1 MNGYMNKSNNGK
13 LIAAVAVLALI
24 ACAFMAVGV
33 ASEESDGALASQ
45 MTSEDFLKEA
55 SEGVITLDKDVELTS
70 QVDLTQSLT
79 INLNGFTLSSADDV
93 GCMFYN
99 ATGDK
104 GASAGTANITLT
116 INGEEEGSAIDASGR
131 IVFLRA
137 DNCSLEITG
146 GTYTTGEYGFIW
158 YDVNND
164 ITPTNTINVE
174 NITINTVNTAFWLS
188 NAAIAEATFTNC
200 DITTGELGIYLATV
214 QKATVTNCDITTSG
228 ASSESAIEIKAGN
241 IAISGCTFSSARYAA
256 SDESNNNGSGASIS
270 TLTINN
276 NYSNPAKTD
285 AINVTVK
292 DTTIT
297 NSAANSKPVI
307 VTSVND
313 VPIFF
318 AWEGH
323 DVNDVAKTGEKKD
336 NITIGTI
343 SGDETSVEARDVTT
357 ANSLLT
363 NESVDKVVLN
373 GTIDASV
380 TALSVP
386 ANKTLV
392 IADGTSITG
401 TITIADRG
409 VVEVNTT
416 SSAAKTFTV
425 KGGDQTNGVKFVDVS
440 GNFTVTGGS
449 VHVEGNISGTIENNG
464 EDDVF
469 INGTIDGDLNVTGTG
484 TLTFVNATITNGT
497 MITLDDGI
505 TYLVNGNMRVYG
517 SIMAANPDNDNVVIT
532 VNKST
537 TGPKNSLVAY
547 AGATIGKGVIVN
559 GGGEI
564 DISAAMSTI
573 TINDDIESDSEWSQ
587 SQKVVIGDTLTIKS
601 GYKLVVFGELVIN
614 ENCTI
619 IIEKNAKLIVGDD
632 TVGSEILATGVTVN
646 GTIDVENGGTFK
658 VANAKNVTVTGDIIS
673 EGTVDINSTVT
684 IENGG
689 SILINDSIST
699 GSESTLNVAKGLT
712 VEVGGELTISSK
724 FTAAAEG
731 IYNKGTVTL
740 DNALISGA
748 TVINMA
754 GDGAV
759 VDIRSVY
766 ATQSASLRVQD
777 NGLVFDEK
785 KNDFVNGTTV
795 NETNAIHIILDANE
809 GVSGLLVAESVV
821 SITEDDTK
829 LYSNSMIVSG
839 SINAE
844 ENGTVADLKII
855 VDIRG
860 AGRTDAGA
868 GGVYIEAESSLT
880 VGKDVTTRFTSGTL
894 NVDGELIVTAGGA
907 SIGFTNGDE
916 KEIDVT
922 GTIVSKNAITVE
934 NNGKINAFHYSTSGT
949 GAANYYTNL
958 AAALASGATTI
969 DFMGKVQVLEN
980 ATIPDGTRLDGN
992 GTMVIGSEDNRDVT
1006 VTVANGGSIRNGN
1019 VTVLGTLVFEN
1030 AKRDDR
1036 TAVTSDVVIEAEP
1049 VRTYTNV
1056 YTALNNATD
1065 GKVTVRGTVFLN
1077 EDIEV
1082 KAGVTL
1088 VIPSGANVYLD
1099 NGVTMTVN
1107 GTVENSGIIDSMILN
1122 PDEATATTT
1131 PYVDGDGFQP
1141 VTDPA
1146 DEREPATIV
1155 VNGALKSME
1164 NVPYNAYYIPGAYYQ
1179 IIDTDGAWYWIT
1191 PVEAA
1196 ADVASTVE
1204 NGIQINGEIVV
1215 ADIDFAGSTEDGA
1228 DPVTVTVTAE
1238 GKLTAGAISLSRAVL
1253 DVDGQFDGT
1262 VDSALGSIAFIN
1274 ATNFVVTDGYDSDDV
1289 EYMAVNGTPVQ
1300 ADDEGA
1306 DASMVITTGS
1316 IVVNDATNDLN
1327 IVSSATISGAVHAG
1341 LETFEIAEG
1350 ATLTVTGNGVV
1361 LKADEMTV
1369 DGTLVAIDSG
1379 AVNVTSLTVRGTF
1392 TVAEK
1397 TDDNNAGSAS
1407 ITTLYIGIA
1416 TNEDGEFV
1424 DASAGTVTADNLGG
1438 TLSAVYVSA
1447 QSTFTGK
1454 LTESMDSTGFYVEDS
1469 LWMTVYEKTGS
1480 NIVKSAATTSTPATY
1495 NFVPGELESSKF
1507 VAWTTADGKLVPATA
1522 KVGDENYRQVYAN
1535 IDYEVYNVVV
1545 VLDNTVGSVA
1555 IDGQL
1560 LSYIPDLGGYILP
1573 GGTELKAG
1581 QHTVTYTLAANY
1593 EGTPVLS
1600 SSNVTVSGMT
1610 FTLSGDFE
1618 GADGTPVMYYL
1629 SLGGATPADTTVVIE
1644 GGNGGSDSLGLT
1656 DYLLIILVVLIV
1668 IMAIMV
1674 AMRLMRS

>member
-1 MNGYMNKSNNGK
+1 MNKTNNGK

-24 ACAFMAVGV
+24 ACAFMAAGV

-45 MTSEDFLKEA
+45 MTGEQFLAEA
-55 SEGVITLDKDVELTS
+55 GQGVITLDKDVELTS
-70 QVDLTQSLT
+70 QVDLNKSLT
-79 INLNGFTLSSADDV
+79 INLNGFTLSSADNV

-99 ATGDK
+99 ANGEK
-104 GASAGTANITLT
+104 GASPGTANITLT

-158 YDVNND
+158 YDVNTD
-164 ITPTNTINVE
+164 TAPTNTINVE

-228 ASSESAIEIKAGN
+228 ASSESAIEIKAGD
-241 IAISGCTFSSARYAA
+241 IAISGCTLSSARYVE

-276 NYSNPAKTD
+276 NYSNPAETD

-297 NSAANSKPVI
+297 NSAASSKPVI
-307 VTSVND
+307 LTSVNN

-323 DVNDVAKTGEKKD
+323 DAKDVAITGTND
-336 NITIGTI
+336 DSITIGSVT
-343 SGDETSVEARDVTT
+343 GGETSVEAGDVAT

-373 GTIDASV
+373 GTIDATSA
-380 TALSVP
+380 ALSVP

-392 IADGTSITG
+392 IADGTSISG
-401 TITIADRG
+401 TDTNPISIADGG

-425 KGGDQTNGVKFVDVS
+425 KGGSQTNGVKFVDVS

-449 VHVEGNISGTIENNG
+449 VHVEGNISGTIENNN
-464 EDDVF
+464 EDDVY

-484 TLTFVNATITNGT
+484 TLTFVNATITNGAT
-497 MITLDDGI
+497 ITLDDGI

-517 SIMAANPDNDNVVIT
+517 SIMAADPDNDNVVIT
-532 VNKST
+532 VNKSAT
-537 TGPKNSLVAY
+537 EPKNSLVAY

-559 GGGEI
+559 GDGEI

-601 GYKLVVFGELVIN
+601 GYKLVVLGELVIN

-619 IIEKNAKLIVGDD
+619 IIEKGAQLIVGDD
-632 TVGSEILATGVTVN
+632 TVGKEILATGVTVN
-646 GTIDVENGGTFK
+646 GTIDVENGGIFK
-658 VANAKNVTVTGDIIS
+658 VANAKDVTVTGDIIS

-699 GSESTLNVAKGLT
+699 GSESTLNVDKGLT

-759 VDIRSVY
+759 VDVRSVY
-766 ATQSASLRVQD
+766 ATQSASLRIQD

-785 KNDFVNGTTV
+785 KNDVVDGTTV
-795 NETNAIHIILDANE
+795 NETNAIHITLDANE
-809 GVSGLLVAESVV
+809 GVSGLLVTESVV
-821 SITEDDTK
+821 SITEDDAK

-844 ENGTVADLKII
+844 ENGTVADLNII

-868 GGVYIEAESSLT
+868 GGIYIEAESSLT
-880 VGKDVTTRFTSGTL
+880 VGEDATTRFTSGTL
-894 NVDGELIVTAGGA
+894 NVDGELTVTADGA
-907 SIGFTNGDE
+907 SIEFFGSDE

-922 GTIVSKNAITVE
+922 GTIVSKSAITVE

-958 AAALASGATTI
+958 TAALASGATTI

-1036 TAVTSDVVIEAEP
+1036 TTVTSDVVIETEP
-1049 VRTYTNV
+1049 VKTYTNV

-1122 PDEATATTT
+1122 PDEATATTI

-1141 VTDPA
+1141 VTDPT
-1146 DEREPATIV
+1146 DEREPAAIV

-1215 ADIDFAGSTEDGA
+1215 ADIDFAGSIEDGA
-1228 DPVTVTVTAE
+1228 DPVTVTVTAD
-1238 GKLTAGAISLSRAVL
+1238 GKLTAGTISLSRAIL

-1262 VDSALGSIAFIN
+1262 VDSALGSIAFVN

-1289 EYMAVNGTPVQ
+1289 EYMAVSGTPVQ

-1306 DASMVITTGS
+1306 DASMVIATGS

-1327 IVSSATISGAVHAG
+1327 IVSSATIGGAVHAG

-1424 DASAGTVTADNLGG
+1424 DASAGAVTADNLGG
-1438 TLSAVYVSA
+1438 TLNTVYVSA

-1480 NIVKSAATTSTPATY
+1480 NIVKSAATSSTPATY

-1618 GADGTPVMYYL
+1618 GADGTPVVYYL